1 MSKIKKDT
9 GKFWSFKDTDTKK
22 SNSIYEYKFK
32 KSYLI
37 KVVSK
42 DIIYYTIP
50 IRYFCF
56 VENFK
61 DGFYIGL
68 SDSENNIFKDHQ
80 IK

>member
-1 MSKIKKDT
+1 MNKNKKDT
-9 GKFWSFKDTDTKK
+9 GKFWSFEDTDAEK
-22 SNSIYEYKFK
+22 SNSIYAYKFK
-32 KSYLI
+32 KPYLI

-50 IRYFCF
+50 IRYFCEL
-56 VENFK
+56 ENFK